1 MPIPWWPLLQWV
13 NRCWRGS
20 QLYVFSRESRSCW
33 RSGSPWP
40 ITRRMLKVM
49 REKARRRESPLTKEG
64 AGVTATL
71 TKDFT
76 MGGAVYERYQGKTP
90 SRPASQIFTVNRC
103 SPLIFFFLKKGLL
116 SFLLEIWDNRYWIPL
131 GDMCFQLLSCEFQ
144 FQLFQLL
151 SIKAV
156 KS

>member
-1 MPIPWWPLLQWV
+1 M
-13 NRCWRGS
+13 
-20 QLYVFSRESRSCW
+20 
-33 RSGSPWP
+33 
-40 ITRRMLKVM
+40 M

-103 SPLIFFFLKKGLL
+103 SLLIL
-116 SFLLEIWDNRYWIPL
+116 SSFFLLEKGPFEFFI
-131 GDMCFQLLSCEFQ
+131 GDLR
-144 FQLFQLL
+144 
-151 SIKAV
+151 
-156 KS
+156 